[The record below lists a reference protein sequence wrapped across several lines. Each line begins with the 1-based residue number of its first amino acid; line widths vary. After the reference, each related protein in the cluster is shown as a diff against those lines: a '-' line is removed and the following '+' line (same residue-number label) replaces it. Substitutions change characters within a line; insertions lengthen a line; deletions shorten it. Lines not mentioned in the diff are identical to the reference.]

1 MWWYTPV
8 HFYQQ
13 PPQFYRKKVSMCGL
27 RQVQYR
33 FFYNIEIFWETKCLM
48 CNDRS
53 NEVVRFFFDKLITSL
68 GIRNLMESG
77 CWFMV
82 WFILLKATFNNI
94 SVISWQS
101 ILLVEETR
109 VPRENHWPAS
119 HWQTSSTNVGS
130 ITPPHERCSNSQP

>member
-1 MWWYTPV
+1 MWWNTPV
-8 HFYQQ
+8 HLYLQ
-13 PPQFYRKKVSMCGL
+13 PPQIYSNNC
-27 RQVQYR
+27 QYR
-33 FFYNIEIFWETKCLM
+33 FSFYNIEIFWETKCLM

-53 NEVVRFFFDKLITSL
+53 NEAVRSFFFDKLIASL

-94 SVISWQS
+94 SVISWWS
-101 ILLVEETR
+101 VLLVEETR
-109 VPRENHWPAS
+109 VPRENNWPAS